1 MYDAL
6 PKEIL
11 HIILD
16 YSGKIKYR
24 KGIYINCIDKADERY
39 SIIVPVIAKKLK
51 VLKTIVCDKVG
62 IDGFYLEFRFD
73 KKKNM
78 GLCIASGGWSSASF
92 SQSNKIEI
100 CYFIFSMNVVQHR
113 TYK

>member
-24 KGIYINCIDKADERY
+24 KGMYINCIDKADERY

-51 VLKTIVCDKVG
+51 VLKTIVVDTVG
-62 IDGFYLEFRFD
+62 DGFYLEFRFD
-73 KKKNM
+73 KKKNT
-78 GLCIASGGWSSASF
+78 GLCFASGGWSGASF
-92 SQSNKIEI
+92 SQANKIEI
-100 CYFIFSMNVVQHR
+100 CYFMFKMNVVQYR
-113 TYK
+113 TYI